1 MIGSAPVRIAHGTFA
16 LALVILFASADGPT
30 AGNSAAIPE
39 LRPLESW
46 KKRHET
52 IVERSKK
59 GNVDVLFAGDSITQ
73 RWETDGKSAWE
84 ESFAAWKPAN
94 IGVSGDRTQHLLWRI
109 GAGKELAGIE
119 PKVIVLL
126 IGTNNVH
133 NNSPAEIAAGVKAL
147 LAEFRKQKPKAEI
160 LLLGIFPR
168 AGEPVL
174 DSATSTPADA
184 LSPKVAAINAL
195 LAKLEDDA
203 AVTFLDL
210 APEFLDDAGGLP
222 KSAMPDYLHLSEDGY
237 RIWARALE
245 KPVGD
250 LMAGRPSP
258 KRIAKAAW
266 RRVDASR
273 RHIMMWLMDRR
284 P

>member
-1 MIGSAPVRIAHGTFA
+1 MIGPVPIRTARGMFA
-16 LALVILFASADGPT
+16 IALVILFASADGPT

-39 LRPLESW
+39 SRPLESW
-46 KKRHET
+46 KKLHES

-73 RWETDGKSAWE
+73 RWETDGQAVWD
-84 ESFAAWKPAN
+84 ESFAGWKPAN
-94 IGVSGDRTQHLLWRI
+94 IGIRGDRTQHLLWRI
-109 GAGKELAGIE
+109 GVGKELAGIE

-133 NNSPAEIAAGVKAL
+133 NNSPAEIAAGVKAI

-160 LLLGIFPR
+160 LLLGLLPR

-174 DSATSTPADA
+174 DSAPSAPADA
-184 LSPKVAAINAL
+184 LNPKIAAVNAL

-210 APEFLDDAGGLP
+210 ASEFLDEAGGLP
-222 KSAMPDYLHLSEDGY
+222 KSAMPDFLHLSEEGY

-250 LMAGRPSP
+250 LMAGRPSL
-258 KRIAKAAW
+258 KRIAKGAW

-273 RHIMMWLMDRR
+273 RHIMMLVLDRH

>member
-1 MIGSAPVRIAHGTFA
+1 MIGPVPVRTALGSFAIAV
-16 LALVILFASADGPT
+16 VILFGSADGPT
-30 AGNSAAIPE
+30 TGNSAAIPE
-39 LRPLESW
+39 SRPLDSW
-46 KKRHET
+46 KKRHESF
-52 IVERSKK
+52 VERSKK
-59 GNVDVLFAGDSITQ
+59 GNVEILFAGDSITQ
-73 RWETDGKSAWE
+73 RWETDGQAVWD

-94 IGVSGDRTQHLLWRI
+94 IGISGDRTQHLLWRI
-109 GAGKELAGIE
+109 GAGKELAGID

-133 NNSPAEIAAGVKAL
+133 NNSPAEIAAGVKAI

-160 LLLGIFPR
+160 LLLGLFPR
-168 AGEPVL
+168 TSEPVPE
-174 DSATSTPADA
+174 SATTAPAEA
-184 LSPKVAAINAL
+184 LSPKIAAINAL

-210 APEFLDDAGGLP
+210 ASEFLDEAGGLP
-222 KSAMPDYLHLSEDGY
+222 KSAMPDFLHLSEEGY
-237 RIWARALE
+237 RIWARALV

-250 LMAGRPSP
+250 LIAGRPSP
-258 KRIAKAAW
+258 RRIAKGAW

-273 RHIMMWLMDRR
+273 RHIMMSVFGRS

>member
-1 MIGSAPVRIAHGTFA
+1 MIGPATVRIAHGIFA
-16 LALVILFASADGPT
+16 IALLILFASADGPT
-30 AGNSAAIPE
+30 AGNSAATPE
-39 LRPLESW
+39 ARPLESW
-46 KKRHET
+46 KQRHESF
-52 IVERSKK
+52 VERSKK

-73 RWETDGKSAWE
+73 RWETDGKAAWE

-94 IGVSGDRTQHLLWRI
+94 IGISGDRTQHLLWRI
-109 GAGKELAGIE
+109 AAGKELAGID

-133 NNSPAEIAAGVKAL
+133 NNSPVEITAGVKAIL
-147 LAEFRKQKPKAEI
+147 GEFRKQKPKAEI
-160 LLLGIFPR
+160 LLLGLFPR

-174 DSATSTPADA
+174 DSATTAPADA
-184 LSPKVAAINAL
+184 LSPKIAEVNSL
-195 LAKLEDDA
+195 LAKLEDDS

-210 APEFLDDAGGLP
+210 APEFLDEAGGLP
-222 KSAMPDYLHLSEDGY
+222 KSAMPDFLHLSEEGY

-250 LMAGRPSP
+250 LIAGRPSP
-258 KRIAKAAW
+258 KRIVKAAW
-266 RRVDASR
+266 RRVDASC
-273 RHIMMWLMDRR
+273 RHIMMCLLDRC

>member
-1 MIGSAPVRIAHGTFA
+1 MIGPASARIAHGLFA
-16 LALVILFASADGPT
+16 VSLVILFVSADGPT
-30 AGNSAAIPE
+30 AGNSAAIPVS
-39 LRPLESW
+39 RPLEAW
-46 KKRHET
+46 KKRHES

-59 GNVDVLFAGDSITQ
+59 GDVEVLFAGDSITQ
-73 RWETDGKSAWE
+73 RWETDGKTVWD

-94 IGVSGDRTQHLLWRI
+94 IGIGGDRTQHLLWRI
-109 GAGKELAGIE
+109 GTGSELAGID

-133 NNSPAEIAAGVKAL
+133 NNSPGEIAAGVKAI
-147 LAEFRKQKPKAEI
+147 LAEFRRQKPKAEI
-160 LLLGIFPR
+160 LLLGLLPR
-168 AGEPVL
+168 IGEPVL
-174 DSATSTPADA
+174 GSALIAPADA
-184 LSPKVAAINAL
+184 LSPKIAAINAL
-195 LAKLEDDA
+195 LARLEDDA

-210 APEFLDDAGGLP
+210 APDFLDDSGGLP
-222 KSAMPDYLHLSEDGY
+222 KSAMPDFLHLSEDGY

-250 LMAGRPSP
+250 LLAGRPSP

-266 RRVDASR
+266 RRVDARR
-273 RHIMMWLMDRR
+273 RHIMMLLSDRR